1 MEGIKTLKNDDSKG
15 KNVAYCKAYKHGSG
29 VVIPLPKRFR
39 AALDITGGVYLRV
52 ELDPQRAALVVQ
64 VAP

>member
-1 MEGIKTLKNDDSKG
+1 MEEGKTLMNDESKG
-15 KNVAYCKAYKHGSG
+15 RNVAYCKAYKHGSG

-52 ELDPQRAALVVQ
+52 ELDPGRRALVVQ